1 MDSIIIEIDKDR
13 LEKVLQYV
21 EKIIDKEERDKENM
35 QKGLE
40 GLSAAYENNYKM
52 YKEQLAIWENL
63 PLAKKLVAK
72 KPVYS

>member
-1 MDSIIIEIDKDR
+1 MDKITIEIDKDR

-21 EKIIDKEERDKENM
+21 EKIIDKEERYKENM
-35 QKGLE
+35 QKGLK

-52 YKEQLAIWENL
+52 YKEQVAIWENL
-63 PLAKKLVAK
+63 PLAKKLVTK